1 MEGDVHLLIP
11 ILAMEFE
18 QERRAAARRRAI
30 ERQLAPATGPRR
42 SSARRRLAL
51 ALAAVSRTSA
61 GAVRRLDACL
71 ADDLLATL
79 ASSR

>member
-1 MEGDVHLLIP
+1 MHLLIP
-11 ILAMEFE
+11 ELARDIDH
-18 QERRAAARRRAI
+18 ERHAAAARWTV
-30 ERQLAPATGPRR
+30 ERQLTAATGPRR

-51 ALAAVSRTSA
+51 GLAAVSRTSA

>member
-1 MEGDVHLLIP
+1 MHLLIP
-11 ILAMEFE
+11 VLARDIDN
-18 QERRAAARRRAI
+18 ERQAAAVRSVMA
-30 ERQLAPATGPRR
+30 RQIASAVRPRS

-51 ALAAVSRTSA
+51 GLAAVSRTSA

-71 ADDLLATL
+71 ADDLIAKL